1 MSTTKAQIT
10 ADIRFMT
17 QRVILIM
24 DLFGFVATVVVVT
37 ASGALAPGPLFFG
50 LLMHGS
56 KEGARAGF
64 FAAIGHTL
72 VEFPLVLALAM
83 GLLAA
88 ASQPMIK
95 GVIGIVGGLGLIG
108 FGVMQI
114 YGTFKSKPQPNEVAN
129 TKGLPASSL
138 VLGLALTG
146 LNPYFILW
154 WLTIGSILIVQA
166 LAFAAI
172 VGVLV
177 MYASH
182 VWMDYAFLTALAH
195 LGKKGKTIVGSKYYK
210 LVLIVFGL
218 ILAYYGATFVIDAVK
233 L

>member
-1 MSTTKAQIT
+1 MN
-10 ADIRFMT
+10 
-17 QRVILIM
+17 
-24 DLFGFVATVVVVT
+24 LFDFVATVVVVT

-56 KEGARAGF
+56 KDGARSGF
-64 FAAIGHTL
+64 SCAIGHTL
-72 VEFPLVLALAM
+72 VEFPLVLALAL

-95 GVIGIVGGLGLIG
+95 SIIGLVGGTGLIG
-108 FGVMQI
+108 FGALQI
-114 YGTFKSKPQPNEVAN
+114 YETIRNKAEQAEISK
-129 TKGLPASSL
+129 TSTLPASSL

-154 WLTIGSILIVQA
+154 WLTIGSVLIVQA

-172 VGVLV
+172 AGVLI
-177 MYASH
+177 MYVSH
-182 VWMDYAFLTALAH
+182 VWMDYAFLTTVAH
-195 LGKKGKTIVGSKYYK
+195 LGKKGRSLVDSGYYK
-210 LVLIVFGL
+210 LVLIAFGL
-218 ILAYYGATFVIDAVK
+218 ILIYYGASFVADAIK

>member
-1 MSTTKAQIT
+1 M
-10 ADIRFMT
+10 
-17 QRVILIM
+17 LIM
-24 DLFGFVATVVVVT
+24 DLFRFVATVVVVT

-50 LLMHGS
+50 LLMHSS

-95 GVIGIVGGLGLIG
+95 GVIGVVGGAGLIG

-114 YGTFKSKPQPNEVAN
+114 YGTLRSKPRPDEIHT
-129 TKGLPASSL
+129 TKSLPASSL
-138 VLGLALTG
+138 VLGLVLTG

-182 VWMDYAFLTALAH
+182 VWMDYAFLTAIAH
-195 LGKKGKTIVGSKYYK
+195 LGKKGKGIVGSRYYK
-210 LVLIVFGL
+210 LVLIAFGL
-218 ILAYYGATFVIDAVK
+218 ILTYYGATFVIEAAKV
-233 L
+233 

>member
-1 MSTTKAQIT
+1 
-10 ADIRFMT
+10 
-17 QRVILIM
+17 M
-24 DLFGFVATVVVVT
+24 DLFGFVTTVIVVT

-64 FAAIGHTL
+64 SAAIGHTL
-72 VEFPLVLALAM
+72 VEFPLVLALAL

-88 ASQPMIK
+88 ASQPMVK
-95 GVIGIVGGLGLIG
+95 GVIGVVGGAGLIG
-108 FGVMQI
+108 FGVLQV
-114 YGTFKSKPQPNEVAN
+114 YETLKSKPSSAGIPNA
-129 TKGLPASSL
+129 KARKLPASSL

-154 WLTIGSILIVQA
+154 WLTIGSVLIVQA
-166 LAFAAI
+166 LAFAAL

-177 MYASH
+177 MYVSH
-182 VWMDYAFLTALAH
+182 VWMDYAFLTMIAH
-195 LGKKGKTIVGSKYYK
+195 LGKKGKAVVGSRGYK
-210 LVLIVFGL
+210 VVLIVFGL
-218 ILAYYGATFVIDAVK
+218 ILIYYGATFVMGAFN

>member
-1 MSTTKAQIT
+1 
-10 ADIRFMT
+10 
-17 QRVILIM
+17 M
-24 DLFGFVATVVVVT
+24 DLFGFVTTVVVVT

-64 FAAIGHTL
+64 LAAIGHML
-72 VEFPLVLALAM
+72 VEFPLVLALAL

-95 GVIGIVGGLGLIG
+95 GLIGVVGGAGLIG
-108 FGVMQI
+108 FGVLQI
-114 YGTFKSKPQPNEVAN
+114 YETAKSSSRSAEIPKARS
-129 TKGLPASSL
+129 LPASSL

-154 WLTIGSILIVQA
+154 WLTIGSVLIVQA

-172 VGVLV
+172 VGVLI
-177 MYASH
+177 MYISH
-182 VWMDYAFLTALAH
+182 VWMDYAFLTIIAH
-195 LGKKGKTIVGSKYYK
+195 LGKKSKAIVGSRYYK
-210 LVLIVFGL
+210 LVLTAFGL
-218 ILAYYGATFVIDAVK
+218 ILVYYGAIFVIDAVN